1 MCFYSLN
8 CGGCLEIL
16 NNNEIYQFDQNSVMI
31 LTNFNIGLNMRVNA
45 QSDVQGY
52 KQTEKPTTTKR
63 KPAKTHHHHNKI
75 TNASCI

>member
-45 QSDVQGY
+45 
-52 KQTEKPTTTKR
+52 
-63 KPAKTHHHHNKI
+63 
-75 TNASCI
+75 